1 MSCSDNGTRRDD
13 LSIIIA
19 IFAGTGYFTFT
30 QSGVVICFSLVLP
43 LLPSGDK
50 SIVYS
55 NLIQWSAI
63 IIELI
68 GLVLIAVELYFPKL
82 SESLKAT
89 FEETKPKFMK
99 NPKVWI
105 GSYILIWITVVVGLS
120 VWDQSMILISNVF
133 FSAVTTLVLLIL
145 GVSKALVR
153 LGVVLGRGNSVGG
166 VGLVLALIGFSIEVV
181 QLI

>member
-1 MSCSDNGTRRDD
+1 M
-13 LSIIIA
+13 A
-19 IFAGTGYFTFT
+19 FA
-30 QSGVVICFSLVLP
+30 P
-43 LLPSGDK
+43 LLLILANKFRPLAGRVIFSANGER

-55 NLIQWSAI
+55 NLIQWGAI

-99 NPKVWI
+99 SPKLWI
-105 GSYILIWITVVVGLS
+105 GSYILTWVATVVGLS
-120 VWDQSMILISNVF
+120 LWDQSMILISNLF
-133 FSAVTTLVLLIL
+133 FSVITTLVLVII
-145 GVSKALVR
+145 GISRGLVR

-166 VGLVLALIGFSIEVV
+166 VGLVLALIGFSIEIS
-181 QLI
+181 QLL

>member
-1 MSCSDNGTRRDD
+1 
-13 LSIIIA
+13 
-19 IFAGTGYFTFT
+19 
-30 QSGVVICFSLVLP
+30 
-43 LLPSGDK
+43 
-50 SIVYS
+50 VYS
-55 NLIQWSAI
+55 NLIQWGAI

-99 NPKVWI
+99 SPKVWI

-120 VWDQSMILISNVF
+120 VWDPSMILISNMF
-133 FSAVTTLVLLIL
+133 FSVITTLVLLIL
-145 GVSKALVR
+145 GISKALVR

-181 QLI
+181 QLV

>member
-1 MSCSDNGTRRDD
+1 MVGVATAHSLRHNRALLYANGKR
-13 LSIIIA
+13 
-19 IFAGTGYFTFT
+19 
-30 QSGVVICFSLVLP
+30 
-43 LLPSGDK
+43 

-55 NLIQWSAI
+55 NLIQWGAI

-99 NPKVWI
+99 SPKVWI
-105 GSYILIWITVVVGLS
+105 GSYIIIWVTAVVGLS
-120 VWDQSMILISNVF
+120 VWDPSMILISNMF
-133 FSAVTTLVLLIL
+133 FSVITTLVLLIL
-145 GVSKALVR
+145 GISKALVR